1 MLSVQLSPVMALI
14 FPVATLTAKGRTMQ
28 DRMSTGRTTPRFQ
41 AIFIGAFAL
50 VALLLAA
57 AGLYGSLAHSVV
69 RRQHELGVR
78 MALGA
83 DRARVLRMVLG
94 QGMRISVAG
103 LAVGIVAALLS
114 TPVLAGFLYGVE
126 PNDPTTLFMTSVVLV
141 LVSAAACLAPARRAT
156 AVDPVRVL
164 KAE

>member
-1 MLSVQLSPVMALI
+1 MLKGDEGVVNGEWHMVHKTTVRSLSWRCFLPPPGFMDLWPTPWSVASTNSGCAWPSVR
-14 FPVATLTAKGRTMQ
+14 TARAC
-28 DRMSTGRTTPRFQ
+28 S
-41 AIFIGAFAL
+41 AWC
-50 VALLLAA
+50 LAK
-57 AGLYGSLAHSVV
+57 
-69 RRQHELGVR
+69 
-78 MALGA
+78 
-83 DRARVLRMVLG
+83 
-94 QGMRISVAG
+94 GMRISVAG

-141 LVSAAACLAPARRAT
+141 LVSAAACLAPVRRAT